1 MRILNAMFSTGLGGI
16 EQSFVD
22 YCQALGDAGHQ
33 VSAMTQANAEIN
45 SAIPTSTTSF
55 LVSNHG
61 QWDPFAKHK
70 IKSLLK
76 AEHPDI
82 VIAHGNRAMSLLQGA
97 RKIGIPLVGVA
108 HNYKTKHIR
117 HCDAAFTV
125 SVDLKTQ
132 ITEQGLL
139 AAERCFYIPNMID
152 IPEHIAERPPFRE
165 PVQINTMGRFVKKK
179 GFHLFLNALAQL
191 KQDGVLFKT
200 KIGGGGEE
208 KSALL
213 DLREELSLQDEVE
226 FSGWVADKGAFFA
239 DSDIFCLPSL
249 HEPFGIV
256 LLEAF
261 AHRCPVVTTASEGP
275 SEIGS
280 HLHDCILT
288 ENHSVAGLKNGLK
301 LLIKDPIL
309 ANTLTTN
316 AQKTLQQNYIPDVVA
331 KKIETALQQII
342 NACA

>member
-16 EQSFVD
+16 EQSFID

-33 VSAMTQANAEIN
+33 VSSMTQANAEIN

-70 IKSLLK
+70 IKSLLQTQR
-76 AEHPDI
+76 PDI
-82 VIAHGNRAMSLLQGA
+82 VIAHGNRAMSLLQVS
-97 RKIGIPLVGVA
+97 RKMGIPLVGVA

-125 SVDLKTQ
+125 SADLQKL

-139 AAERCFYIPNMID
+139 AAERCFHIPNMID
-152 IPEHIAERPPFRE
+152 IPLDIPEHPSFRE
-165 PVQINTMGRFVKKK
+165 PVHINTMGRFVKKK
-179 GFHLFLNALAQL
+179 GFHLFLDALTQL
-191 KQDGVLFKT
+191 KQEGVLFKA
-200 KIGGGGEE
+200 KIGGDGEE

-213 DLREELSLQDEVE
+213 ALREELGLQSEVE
-226 FSGWVADKGAFFA
+226 FSGWVANKSEFFA

-261 AHRCPVVTTASEGP
+261 AHCCPVVTTASEGP

-288 ENHSVAGLKNGLK
+288 KNHSALDLKNGLQ
-301 LLIKDPIL
+301 LLIKDQAL
-309 ANTLTTN
+309 AKTLTIN
-316 AQKTLQQNYIPDVVA
+316 AQLTLQENYIPEVVA
-331 KKIETALQQII
+331 KKIEKALQQII